1 MNISTLLRYS
11 CIIFFSML
19 LIACSEKTITA
30 EVEQPYH
37 LLAQTIKVTP
47 QNKYTVERVYTG
59 QISIRS
65 ISKLGFEFSGL
76 VSEVFVDNGDRVTQG
91 QVLAQQSIEL
101 LSIKK
106 QELLA
111 QKRQIHAKL
120 KLNQHNLKRITK
132 LEKKGYSSQQA
143 LDNLTSEQEALNAN
157 LQGINASLNSIK
169 YQLEHSKIIAP
180 FAGVIEARKVTKGEV
195 VSAGMPV
202 FQLIQ
207 QGDQQITFG
216 LPAKLTKMV
225 KLNQTV
231 TVAINQ
237 TKYQAQVIAIGDQV
251 NPVNRTIELRLALN
265 KSIQAHNGQ
274 LVQVFIPQT
283 VNSQG
288 AWIPISALTDG
299 VRGQW
304 NIYTV
309 NEVEDKLYQIAVKTV
324 KVLHTNKTHAYIAF
338 TDNTPLHIISAG
350 VHRFVNGQKVRI
362 NANQKPTS
370 ENQGKQS

>member
-265 KSIQAHNGQ
+265 KRIQAHNGQ